1 LREIFYGID
10 LRAAYI
16 AGYRKTSNALEGHVA
31 QKNQIKLFLHD
42 ESGVT
47 AIEYSLI
54 SAVMAL
60 ALIPALQYTSGTV
73 GGLYQK
79 IVDLFAQV

>member
-1 LREIFYGID
+1 MSQKKTMKSYLR
-10 LRAAYI
+10 
-16 AGYRKTSNALEGHVA
+16 N
-31 QKNQIKLFLHD
+31 